1 MAQPVKIQVSI
12 DTTALA
18 GSVCG
23 GRNETMAEANSKNG
37 SSRFRWKVFAAGI
50 VSIIVG
56 YAFLAGSDITFAPL
70 LLVLGY
76 CVLVPL
82 SFL

>member
-1 MAQPVKIQVSI
+1 MMFCEMVDTPPATWLYKLPVAKQ
-12 DTTALA
+12 TTHKFKWKLFSA
-18 GSVCG
+18 GLV
-23 GRNETMAEANSKNG
+23 AII
-37 SSRFRWKVFAAGI
+37 AG
-50 VSIIVG
+50 
-56 YAFLAGSDITFAPL
+56 YFFLAAADVTFAPI

>member
-1 MAQPVKIQVSI
+1 MRGSEVQSKSKTGSFKFKWKI
-12 DTTALA
+12 
-18 GSVCG
+18 
-23 GRNETMAEANSKNG
+23 
-37 SSRFRWKVFAAGI
+37 FAAGM
-50 VSIIVG
+50 VSIVAG
-56 YAFLAGSDITFAPL
+56 YMFLAGNDITIAPL

>member
-1 MAQPVKIQVSI
+1 MA
-12 DTTALA
+12 
-18 GSVCG
+18 
-23 GRNETMAEANSKNG
+23 SKKT
-37 SSRFRWKVFAAGI
+37 FKFKWKL
-50 VSIIVG
+50 
-56 YAFLAGSDITFAPL
+56 FLAGMASIVIGYLFLAGNEITFAPI

>member
-1 MAQPVKIQVSI
+1 MPKTS
-12 DTTALA
+12 TY
-18 GSVCG
+18 
-23 GRNETMAEANSKNG
+23 K
-37 SSRFRWKVFAAGI
+37 FKWKLFAAGLVVI
-50 VSIIVG
+50 TVG
-56 YAFLAGSDITFAPL
+56 YVLLAVNDINIAPL